1 MGAISSHRGISA
13 DYLSRVL
20 GPEFGEQKLAIQSVV
35 PIGTGQMA
43 ESYRVSF
50 AIEQET
56 KKHRPKTPVSVVV
69 KVPSQNEKSRNA
81 SRATRCYELE
91 TSFYSTL
98 RSLVNVDAPKC
109 LHVWYDATADDFVLV
124 LEDIV
129 GATQGD
135 QIAGASIEQAEASID
150 QLVKLHAPLWGSPRL
165 RTLGWLPVHSPSS
178 VAGTGSLLQAM
189 FPGFAERFAATVDAE
204 IISLGSRLVEN
215 FDRYNSAFPEV
226 LTVAHRDFRLDNLLF
241 GRDPGGQFVK
251 VVDWQTVGA
260 MPGASDL
267 GYFIGASFNVEDRR
281 THEEMLVRR
290 YCAGLVRQQIDARFD
305 EIWAQY
311 RLLGTTGFI
320 MAIVASV
327 LVKQTERGDA
337 MFAAMANRH
346 GRQMLDL
353 ETEKLFA

>member
-1 MGAISSHRGISA
+1 MVAISSHRGISA
-13 DYLSRVL
+13 EYLSHAL
-20 GPEFGEQKLAIQSVV
+20 ESQFGERKLEIESVT

-43 ESYRVSF
+43 ESYRVRF
-50 AIEQET
+50 KVEQA
-56 KKHRPKTPVSVVV
+56 TPTHISKIPASVVV

-91 TSFYSTL
+91 TSFYSSL
-98 RSLVNVDAPKC
+98 RSLVGVDAPRC

-150 QLVKLHAPLWGSPRL
+150 QLVKLHAPLWGSPKL

-178 VAGTGSLLQAM
+178 VAGTGALLQAM

-204 IISLGSRLVEN
+204 IIALGSRLVQN
-215 FDRYNSAFPEV
+215 FDRYNAAFSEV

-241 GRDPGGQFVK
+241 GRDSGELFVK

-267 GYFIGASFNVEDRR
+267 GYFIGASFKVEDRR
-281 THEEMLVRR
+281 EFEESLVRR
-290 YCAGLVRQQIDARFD
+290 YCAGLANQQIDARYD

-353 ETEKLFA
+353 EAETLFA